1 MSTGHTVDSDV
12 LVWERTNRTR
22 GEGGEGNKGKGEGNK
37 GKEEDGEGQR
47 RTGKGKGGGESR
59 RRSK

>member
-22 GEGGEGNKGKGEGNK
+22 GEGGEGNKGKEGR
-37 GKEEDGEGQR
+37 EIRE
-47 RTGKGKGGGESR
+47 GGGRGRANQGEE
-59 RRSK
+59 